1 MATSRRPGRSE
12 ETNRRGTGNRRVF
25 ASLLHLGIMIERTHD
40 VCFADCTNHRGLL
53 LSDPYV
59 NETHAV
65 CSAREE
71 KRHVRRR
78 ACPRLPKST
87 AIRLGHGSG
96 RVQLALAGLM
106 LCLVAALPA
115 GLRAAN
121 RRLSGT
127 IATSSGDPVPNAQ
140 VSVKNTATSVVQTV
154 TSKQDGSYALTGVA
168 PGVYQVSAT
177 APGFSGA
184 SLTVTV
190 GADNDQTANLVLLPQ
205 AGVAEA
211 VKQGAQ
217 SACCSTMNQQAVGQ
231 LPLNGR
237 SSSDVAALEP
247 GVTKARTQA
256 PSSGPYGYGTQ
267 MTIFGGR
274 PRQNDSRLDGISVND
289 YANGPLGN
297 AIGFALG
304 VDALEQLSVLTRND
318 QAEYGRSSGGYIS
331 SSTRSGTDS
340 FHGSAFEYIRNSALD
355 AANFFDI
362 EKPPFRR
369 NQFGGSLGG
378 PIWKGHTYFFADYEG
393 IRQSQGVTNRGAVPS
408 EAAREGNLSTGTIT
422 VDPVIKSYLDAFYPL
437 PNAGLLGA
445 GDTGVRIS
453 AGQKVTPGNHFTTRI
468 DHKISDK
475 DALYGV
481 YMFDVG
487 TVTQPDPLDIM
498 LTQNDSRTQFL
509 TIGETHTFSPE
520 LLNSFRVG
528 IYRMVAN
535 SGGTLPENNPNVSDP
550 SFGAVPGLNAPE
562 IDVPGLT
569 PFQGGLGARTL
580 FHFHWTSIQAY
591 DDLSTTR
598 GAHSLKFGVAIER
611 MRDNYQVT
619 SDPTGVFAFNSL
631 VDFLTN
637 KPYSLSVSIPGK
649 TTELGIRQTVAG
661 VYVQDDWR
669 LRPNFSLSLGL
680 RYEMATVP
688 TEAQNQL
695 TAVRQLTDPEPHLGS
710 PLFANPTLR
719 NFEPR
724 VGFAWDPFSN
734 GKTVV
739 SAGFGVFDVLPL
751 PYVFQFA
758 ESSSAPFVL
767 APSLIRLPEGSF
779 PTEAYNIAAS
789 STNAFRY
796 SYIEPNPHRNYVMQ
810 YNFTIQRQ
818 LPFAT
823 NIKIGYVGSRGVHH
837 ITRLQDA
844 NIVFPTPTAD
854 GNWLW
859 PSPAG
864 SGMRLNP
871 YTGRMNATFWE
882 GDSYYSAMVLQMTH
896 RIGPSSQ
903 IVGSYT
909 LGKSID
915 TSSGPM
921 GANEYSNATIPLWFD
936 LRLNRGL
943 SDFNL
948 TQDLKIIYS
957 YEIPGLRGFAEP
969 LGWAT
974 NGWRI
979 GGIFEATSGVPFTP
993 GFGGDP
999 LGVLSTDT
1007 NLDVPNL
1014 VGGPGCAS
1022 MVNPGDLSHYINTA
1036 CFGVPNPITLR
1047 GNLGRNTL
1055 IGPKLINLDF
1065 SLFKNNYI
1073 KSVSDSFNVQFRAEF
1088 FNVLNHPSFD
1098 APLHHKNIFDT
1109 NGNPIS
1115 SAGLI
1120 TSTATTSRQIQFAL
1134 KFIW

>member
-1 MATSRRPGRSE
+1 MPATPTENG
-12 ETNRRGTGNRRVF
+12 
-25 ASLLHLGIMIERTHD
+25 
-40 VCFADCTNHRGLL
+40 
-53 LSDPYV
+53 
-59 NETHAV
+59 
-65 CSAREE
+65 
-71 KRHVRRR
+71 
-78 ACPRLPKST
+78 
-87 AIRLGHGSG
+87 LGHRNGG
-96 RVQLALAGLM
+96 VWVTLAGLM
-106 LCLVAALPA
+106 LCLVAALPT

-127 IATSSGDPVPNAQ
+127 ITASSGSPVPNAQ
-140 VSVKNTATSVVQTV
+140 VSVRNTATGFVQSV
-154 TSKQDGSYALTGVA
+154 TSNEEGSYTLSDLA
-168 PGVYQVSAT
+168 PGAYEISAT

-190 GADNDQTANLVLLPQ
+190 GADNNQTANLVLLPQ
-205 AGVAEA
+205 AGARDA
-211 VKQGAQ
+211 LKQGAQ
-217 SACCSTMNQQAVGQ
+217 SACCDTMNQKAVGE

-237 SSSDVAALEP
+237 SASDVAALEP
-247 GVTKARTQA
+247 GVMKARTQG
-256 PSSGPYGYGTQ
+256 PTTGPYGFGTQ

-274 PRQNDSRLDGISVND
+274 PRQSNSRLDGISVND

-362 EKPPFRR
+362 QKPPFRR

-408 EAAREGNLSTGTIT
+408 EAAREGNLSTGTIA

-453 AGQKVTPGNHFTTRI
+453 SGQKVTPGNHFTTRI

-481 YMFDVG
+481 YMFDAG
-487 TVTQPDPLDIM
+487 TVTQPDLLDNK
-498 LTQNDSRTQFL
+498 LTGYDSRTHFFTL
-509 TIGETHTFSPE
+509 SETHTFSPK

-528 IYRMVAN
+528 MYRMVAN
-535 SGGTLPENNPNVSDP
+535 SGQTLPENNPNVSDP
-550 SFGAVPGLNAPE
+550 SFGTVPGLNAPW

-569 PFQGGLGARTL
+569 PFQGGLGAPTQ

-591 DDLSTTR
+591 DDISLTR
-598 GAHSLKFGVAIER
+598 GPHALKFGVAIER
-611 MRDNYQVT
+611 MRDNVEEI
-619 SDPTGVFAFNSL
+619 SDPTGRFAFNSL
-631 VDFLTN
+631 TDFLTN
-637 KPYSLSVSIPGK
+637 KPFSLSVAIPGK
-649 TTELGIRQTVAG
+649 SVEHGFRQTVAG

-669 LRPNFSLSLGL
+669 MRPNFSLSLGL
-680 RYEMATVP
+680 RYEMASVP
-688 TEAQNQL
+688 TEAQNKL

-724 VGFAWDPFSN
+724 VGIAWDPFSD

-739 SAGFGVFDVLPL
+739 SSGFGIFDVLPL
-751 PYVFQFA
+751 PYEIQFA
-758 ESSSAPFVL
+758 ETASFPFVL
-767 APSLIRLPEGSF
+767 NANLTKLPAGSF
-779 PTEAYNIAAS
+779 PTGAFDIAS
-789 STNAFRY
+789 SSSNVFRF
-796 SYIEPNPHRNYVMQ
+796 SFVEPNPHRNYVMQ

-818 LPFAT
+818 LPFAL
-823 NIKIGYVGSRGVHH
+823 NMKIGYVGSRGVHNDV
-837 ITRLQDA
+837 RMQDA
-844 NIVFPTPTAD
+844 DIVFPTQTSQGA
-854 GNWLW
+854 WIW

-871 YTGRMNATFWE
+871 FAGRINATFWE
-882 GDSYYSAMVLQMTH
+882 GDSYYNAFVLQIRR
-896 RIGPSSQ
+896 RIGRSSQ
-903 IVGSYT
+903 IAGSYT
-909 LGKSID
+909 WGKAID
-915 TSSGPM
+915 TASSAM
-921 GANEYSNATIPLWFD
+921 GGNEYTNATTPLWFD
-936 LRLNRGL
+936 MRLNRGL
-943 SDFNL
+943 ADFNL

-957 YEIPGLRGFAEP
+957 YEVPGPKRFAEP
-969 LGWAT
+969 LAWAM
-974 NGWRI
+974 NGWQI

-999 LGVLSTDT
+999 LGVLSTDP
-1007 NLDVPNL
+1007 NMDVPNL
-1014 VGGPGCAS
+1014 VAGPGCES
-1022 MVNPGDLSHYINTA
+1022 PVNPGNLSHYINTA
-1036 CFGVPNPITLR
+1036 CFAVPNPITLR

-1055 IGPKLINLDF
+1055 IGPKLVNLDF
-1065 SLFKNNYI
+1065 SLFKNNYV
-1073 KSVSDSFNVQFRAEF
+1073 KSVSDSFNLQFRAEF
-1088 FNVLNHPSFD
+1088 FNVLNHPSFN
-1098 APLHHKNIFDT
+1098 APLNNKNVFDSK
-1109 NGNPIS
+1109 GNPIG

-1120 TSTATTSRQIQFAL
+1120 DSTATTSRQIQFAL